1 MRPEDLDEVL
11 AIEQASFAMPW
22 SRGAFLYEMQE
33 KRVARATRKGDAMD
47 RVKRLIGIVGL
58 VVLLEPSVGAG
69 VYGYVGGPL
78 RNVTDLA
85 PTCAGCHSSF
95 SKEQLRNEPE
105 AVANSQVKE
114 NKHY

>member
-1 MRPEDLDEVL
+1 
-11 AIEQASFAMPW
+11 
-22 SRGAFLYEMQE
+22 
-33 KRVARATRKGDAMD
+33 MD

-95 SKEQLRNEPE
+95 NKEQLRGEPE
-105 AVANSQVKE
+105 AFAAGQVKE
-114 NKHY
+114 TKHYKAIEDGAGAYAQMSPTDRQKLPADGKLMEQMAAGAPPPPP

>member
-1 MRPEDLDEVL
+1 
-11 AIEQASFAMPW
+11 
-22 SRGAFLYEMQE
+22 
-33 KRVARATRKGDAMD
+33 MD

-114 NKHY
+114 NKHYKAVEDGAGPYENTSPADRRKLVADANRMRARA